1 MNFIIK
7 FNLKK
12 ENMFIRQNHKLSYV
26 LAACIVMSSLWVVT
40 TGWAHGGATGILKER
55 MDSMKSMGKA
65 MKGLAAIVKGKAELT
80 DEAIAKYGNAL
91 KMGATHIPEMFPE
104 GTNEAPSEALPKIWT
119 EWKQFNDIATQLQKD
134 ADALILISG
143 SDARSVKMGFVK
155 ISKSCKSCHSEYR
168 QKKAE

>member
-1 MNFIIK
+1 MIISK
-7 FNLKK
+7 
-12 ENMFIRQNHKLSYV
+12 NHIIGYA
-26 LAACIVMSSLWVVT
+26 LAACIVTSSILVVS

-80 DEAIAKYGNAL
+80 DEAIVRYGNAL

-104 GTNEAPSEALPKIWT
+104 GTNQAPSEALPKIWT
-119 EWKQFNDIATQLQKD
+119 EWTQFNDIANQLQKD
-134 ADALILISG
+134 ADALTLASG
-143 SDARSVKMGFVK
+143 SDVRSVKMGFVK

-168 QKKAE
+168 QKKSE